1 MCLRQALAE
10 QQIQAFYQPKFN
22 LQTGQ
27 VLGVEVL
34 ARWLHPTEGLLS
46 PAAFLP
52 DLEREGLL
60 DELLQVLM
68 SQALALQGQAHRQ
81 GTALN
86 LAFNLQAVQVA
97 NAGLVAQIRRA
108 LVEHRV
114 LGASLTF
121 ELTESGQLEV
131 PSVALENLRYL
142 RLMGCHVS
150 LDDFGAGFSS
160 LQRLCQLPFTEIKL
174 DAEFVRGLL
183 HEPRCRA
190 VIGSTLALGQTLGMS
205 VVIEGIETTEQH
217 QALLA
222 LGCTQGQ
229 GYWHARPMNG
239 VDLLRWLQRSAGRP
253 VSSNLAGAHR

>member
-1 MCLRQALAE
+1 TLLATH
-10 QQIQAFYQPKFN
+10 
-22 LQTGQ
+22 QT
-27 VLGVEVL
+27 
-34 ARWLHPTEGLLS
+34 PC
-46 PAAFLP
+46 
-52 DLEREGLL
+52 
-60 DELLQVLM
+60 
-68 SQALALQGQAHRQ
+68 
-81 GTALN
+81 
-86 LAFNLQAVQVA
+86 
-97 NAGLVAQIRRA
+97 
-108 LVEHRV
+108 
-114 LGASLTF
+114 ASVTF
-121 ELTESGQLEV
+121 ELTESGLLEV
-131 PSVALENLRYL
+131 PAVSLENLVRL
-142 RLMGCHVS
+142 RMMGCRLS
-150 LDDFGAGFSS
+150 IDDFGAGFSS

-253 VSSNLAGAHR
+253 VSSNLAGGHR